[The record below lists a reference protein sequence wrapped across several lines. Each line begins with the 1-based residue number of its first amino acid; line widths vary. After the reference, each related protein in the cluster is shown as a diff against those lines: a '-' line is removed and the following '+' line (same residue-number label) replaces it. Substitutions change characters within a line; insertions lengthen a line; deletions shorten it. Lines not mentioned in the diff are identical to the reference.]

1 MPRPGLGR
9 GNVTLFRPAEI
20 AAGQDA
26 IRESRA
32 IGCAAPTP
40 ATPKIKCRPV
50 ERRLRLMVRKN
61 TNWRQSPD
69 LSDYSGS
76 AITTDSQVSVGI
88 LGIMA
93 TFSTACKLFAC
104 CRQCGL
110 SSIKPVVTFRQ
121 QAPQRTPHRRR
132 GRVASRPREARSPR
146 VRDHQR
152 APGRVAFKFF
162 LAAQAAQVPPA
173 DPRRVAGLAHD
184 LDGVATGRR
193 VVLAIAAEPGS
204 QPGGRR
210 SHGVRC
216 AAALV

>member
-1 MPRPGLGR
+1 ML
-9 GNVTLFRPAEI
+9 
-20 AAGQDA
+20 
-26 IRESRA
+26 
-32 IGCAAPTP
+32 
-40 ATPKIKCRPV
+40 
-50 ERRLRLMVRKN
+50 LRLLPHQKSNAGRLKGACGSWCAKTPIGGNRQTCPIILVR
-61 TNWRQSPD
+61 Q
-69 LSDYSGS
+69 
-76 AITTDSQVSVGI
+76 ITTDSQVSVGI

-93 TFSTACKLFAC
+93 TFSTACKLFAG
-104 CRQCGL
+104 CRQCGGL

-210 SHGVRC
+210 SNGVRC